1 MATIYAGSDNRI
13 LRWLPSVAAE
23 QEYPTPPTGT
33 AHTLTFDSDGNTAL
47 INDLNTSTDAY
58 RLSGTTLT
66 KNGSTVTVQLT
77 SPDSQRQ
84 IIDDLVALQATI
96 QAATT
101 VNQLKS
107 GVQDLRRILLSVVR
121 TVDFPDE

>member
-1 MATIYAGSDNRI
+1 MATIYAGADNRI
-13 LRWLPSVAAE
+13 IRWLSTVD
-23 QEYPTPPTGT
+23 QENQYPTPPAGT
-33 AHTLTFDSDGNTAL
+33 AHTLKFDSDGNAAL
-47 INDLNTSTDAY
+47 ITDLNTSTDAY

-66 KNGSTVTVQLT
+66 KNGSPVAVQLV

-101 VNQLKS
+101 VNQLRS

-121 TVDFPDE
+121 TIEFPGE